1 MKKDDL
7 DQLALLCA
15 TDIDDIYCKGFD
27 ARYKRTKAIQAIIT
41 KYVQQAIDKNNDFL
55 VANRKK
61 TSWSAPTVTETA
73 PLKTGI
79 APATNVVV
87 KA

>member
-7 DQLALLCA
+7 EQLALLCA

-27 ARYKRTKAIQAIIT
+27 ARYKRTKAVQEIVK
-41 KYVQQAIDKNNDFL
+41 KYVQQAIDKNSDYL
-55 VANRKK
+55 VSNRKK

-73 PLKTGI
+73 PAKSET

>member
-1 MKKDDL
+1 VKKDDL

-73 PLKTGI
+73 LPKTEI
-79 APATNVVV
+79 VPATNVVV

>member
-1 MKKDDL
+1 VKKDDL

-27 ARYKRTKAIQAIIT
+27 ARYKRTKAVQAIIT

-73 PLKTGI
+73 LPKSETG
-79 APATNVVV
+79 PATNVVV

>member
-73 PLKTGI
+73 LPKTEIG
-79 APATNVVV
+79 PATNVVV